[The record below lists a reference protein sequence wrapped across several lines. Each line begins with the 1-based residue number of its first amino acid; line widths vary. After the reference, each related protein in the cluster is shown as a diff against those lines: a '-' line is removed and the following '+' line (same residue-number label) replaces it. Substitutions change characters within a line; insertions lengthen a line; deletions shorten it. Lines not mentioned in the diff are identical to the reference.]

1 MIQKGNG
8 EFLKSNSRK
17 THLYFVIS
25 GQNLLFICKMVRL
38 VVYIVFIKDV
48 VNDNGRLLN
57 TSVCIYTNMCL
68 QNRLKRVIIE

>member
-17 THLYFVIS
+17 IHLYFVIS

-68 QNRLKRVIIE
+68 QNRD